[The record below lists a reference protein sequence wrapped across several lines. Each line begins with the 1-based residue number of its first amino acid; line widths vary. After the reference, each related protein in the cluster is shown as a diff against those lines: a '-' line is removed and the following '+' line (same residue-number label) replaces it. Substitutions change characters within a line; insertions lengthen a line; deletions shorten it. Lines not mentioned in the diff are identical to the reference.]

1 MTLPNGA
8 GGYQVG
14 DGNLGEVTLG
24 TSPVPTAYTA
34 AATLT
39 TLDLSGG
46 LVVYTSASTADLAL
60 PVVVGVGGVNAD
72 ISSAKVNSSF
82 DIALVATSTGVP
94 TITAPANSGW
104 TLVGSGAGVAS
115 RSVLFRAVKTSAT
128 TYNLYRIA
136 G

>member
-1 MTLPNGA
+1 MAILPNGA

-24 TSPVPTAYTA
+24 VSAIPTAYTA
-34 AATLT
+34 GVTLT
-39 TLDLSGG
+39 TADLAGG
-46 LVVYTSASTADLAL
+46 AVVYTSSSTADLAL
-60 PVVVGVGGVNAD
+60 PAVTGVGGVNAD

-82 DIALVATSTGVP
+82 DFALIATSTGVP
-94 TITAPANSGW
+94 TITAGTGW

-115 RSVLFRAVKTSAT
+115 KSVLFRAVKTGAE

>member
-1 MTLPNGA
+1 MALPNGA

-24 TSPVPTAYTA
+24 VSSVPTAYTA
-34 AATLT
+34 GATLT
-39 TLDLSGG
+39 TADLAGG
-46 LVVYTSASTADLAL
+46 AVVYTSSSTADLAL
-60 PVVVGVGGVNAD
+60 PAVTGVGGVNAD

-82 DIALVATSTGVP
+82 EFSLIATSTGVP
-94 TITAPANSGW
+94 TITAGAGW
-104 TLVGSGAGVAS
+104 TLVGVGLGIAS
-115 RSVLFRAVKTSAT
+115 RSVLFRAVKTGAE

>member
-1 MTLPNGA
+1 MALPNGA

-24 TSPVPTAYTA
+24 TSAIPTAYTA

-39 TLDLSGG
+39 TADLAGG
-46 LVVYTSASTADLAL
+46 AVVYTSASTADLAL
-60 PVVVGVGGVNAD
+60 PAVSVVNTD
-72 ISSAKVNSSF
+72 ISSAKTNSSF
-82 DIALVATSTGVP
+82 EFSLVATSTGVP
-94 TITAPANSGW
+94 TITAGTGW
-104 TLVGSGAGVAS
+104 TLVGVGTGVAS

>member
-1 MTLPNGA
+1 MAILPNGA

-14 DGNLGEVTLG
+14 DGNLGEATL
-24 TSPVPTAYTA
+24 SISNIPTAYTA

-39 TLDLSGG
+39 TAELAGG
-46 LVVYTSASTADLAL
+46 LVVYTSSSTADLTL
-60 PVVVGVGGVNAD
+60 PTVTVVNAD
-72 ISSAKVNSSF
+72 LSSAKVNSSF
-82 DIALVATSTGVP
+82 DVALVATSTGVP
-94 TITAPANSGW
+94 TIVVGTGW

-115 RSVLFRAVKTSAT
+115 KSVLFRAVKTGAE

>member
-14 DGNLGEVTLG
+14 DGNLGEVTFG
-24 TSPVPTAYTA
+24 TSAIPTAYTA

-39 TLDLSGG
+39 TADLAGS
-46 LVVYTSASTADLAL
+46 LVVYTSASAANLTLPAVSVINADL
-60 PVVVGVGGVNAD
+60 
-72 ISSAKVNSSF
+72 SSAKVNSSF
-82 DIALVATSTGVP
+82 EFSLVATAAGVP
-94 TITAPANSGW
+94 TLVAGTGW

-115 RSVLFRAVKTSAT
+115 LSVLFRAVKTSAT

>member
-1 MTLPNGA
+1 MAILPNGA
-8 GGYQVG
+8 GGYQLC
-14 DGNLGEVTLG
+14 DGNLTEVNLS

-34 AATLT
+34 AATVT

-46 LVVYTSASTADLAL
+46 LIVYTSASTADLTL
-60 PVVVGVGGVNAD
+60 PTVTVTNAD
-72 ISSAKVNSSF
+72 ISSAKTNSAF

-94 TITAPANSGW
+94 TIVVGTGW

-115 RSVLFRAVKTSAT
+115 KSVLFRAVKTSDT

>member
-1 MTLPNGA
+1 MALPNGA

-14 DGNLGEVTLG
+14 DGNIGEVTLG
-24 TSPVPTAYTA
+24 TSAIPTAYTA

-39 TLDLSGG
+39 SLDLAGG
-46 LVVYTSASTADLAL
+46 LVVYTSASTADLTL
-60 PVVVGVGGVNAD
+60 PAVSVVNAD
-72 ISSAKVNSSF
+72 ISSAKTNSSF
-82 DIALVATSTGVP
+82 EFSLVTTSTGVP
-94 TITAPANSGW
+94 TIVVGTGW
-104 TLVGSGAGVAS
+104 TLVGVGTGVAS

>member
-1 MTLPNGA
+1 MAILPNGA

-14 DGNLGEVTLG
+14 DGNLGEVTFG
-24 TSPVPTAYTA
+24 TSAIPTAYTA

-39 TLDLSGG
+39 AADLAGG
-46 LVVYTSASTADLAL
+46 AVVYTSASTADLAL
-60 PVVVGVGGVNAD
+60 PAVSVLEASL
-72 ISSAKVNSSF
+72 SSAKVNSSF
-82 DIALVATSTGVP
+82 EFSLIATSTGVP
-94 TITAPANSGW
+94 TITVGTGW
-104 TLVGSGAGVAS
+104 TLVGVGLGIAS

>member
-1 MTLPNGA
+1 MALPNGA

-14 DGNLGEVTLG
+14 DGNLGEVTLS
-24 TSPVPTAYTA
+24 TSAIPTAYTA

-39 TLDLSGG
+39 SLDLAGG

-60 PVVVGVGGVNAD
+60 PAVSVVNTD

-82 DIALVATSTGVP
+82 EFSLVATSTGVP
-94 TITAPANSGW
+94 TITVGTGW
-104 TLVGSGAGVAS
+104 TLVGVGTGVAS

>member
-1 MTLPNGA
+1 MPTLPNGA

-14 DGNLGEVTLG
+14 DGNLNEVNLS
-24 TSPVPTAYTA
+24 TSPVAVAYTA

-46 LVVYTSASTADLAL
+46 LVVYTSSSTADLTL
-60 PVVVGVGGVNAD
+60 PTVAVVNAD
-72 ISSAKVNSSF
+72 ISSAKINSSF

-94 TITAPANSGW
+94 TIVVGTGW
-104 TLVGSGAGVAS
+104 TLLGSGAGVAS
-115 RSVLFRAVKTSAT
+115 RSVLFRAVKTGET

>member
-1 MTLPNGA
+1 MALPNGA
-8 GGYQVG
+8 GGYQIS
-14 DGNLGEVTLG
+14 DGNVNEIVFVP
-24 TSPVPTAYTA
+24 SAIPTAYTA

-46 LVVYTSASTADLAL
+46 LVVYTS
-60 PVVVGVGGVNAD
+60 
-72 ISSAKVNSSF
+72 SSAANLTLPTATIVDTAFSSARVGSSF
-82 DIALVATSTGVP
+82 DFALIATSTGVP
-94 TITAPANSGW
+94 TVVVGTGW

-115 RSVLFRAVKTSAT
+115 QSIMFRAVKTGDA

>member
-1 MTLPNGA
+1 MVLPNGA

-24 TSPVPTAYTA
+24 VSAIPTAYTA
-34 AATLT
+34 GATLT
-39 TLDLSGG
+39 TADLAGG
-46 LVVYTSASTADLAL
+46 AVVYTSSSTADLAL
-60 PVVVGVGGVNAD
+60 PAVTGVGGVNAD

-82 DIALVATSTGVP
+82 EFSLVATSTGVP
-94 TITAPANSGW
+94 TITVGTGW
-104 TLVGSGAGVAS
+104 TLVGVGTGVAS

>member
-1 MTLPNGA
+1 MALPNGA

-14 DGNLGEVTLG
+14 DGNLTEVTLA
-24 TSPVPTAYTA
+24 TSAIPTAYTA

-39 TLDLSGG
+39 TADLSGG
-46 LVVYTSASTADLAL
+46 LVVYTSASTADLTL
-60 PVVVGVGGVNAD
+60 PAVSVVNAD
-72 ISSAKVNSSF
+72 ISSAKTNSSF
-82 DIALVATSTGVP
+82 EFALVATSTGVP
-94 TITAPANSGW
+94 TIVVGTGW

-115 RSVLFRAVKTSAT
+115 KSVLFRAVKTSAT

>member
-1 MTLPNGA
+1 MAILPNGA

-24 TSPVPTAYTA
+24 VSAIPTAYTA

-39 TLDLSGG
+39 TADLAGG
-46 LVVYTSASTADLAL
+46 AVVYTSSSTADLTL
-60 PVVVGVGGVNAD
+60 PAVTVVNAD

-82 DIALVATSTGVP
+82 EFSLIATSTGVP
-94 TITAPANSGW
+94 TIVVGTGW
-104 TLVGSGAGVAS
+104 TLVGVGTGVAS
-115 RSVLFRAVKTSAT
+115 RSVLFRAVKTGEN

>member
-1 MTLPNGA
+1 MALPNGA

-24 TSPVPTAYTA
+24 TSPIPTAYTA

-39 TLDLSGG
+39 TADLAGG
-46 LVVYTSASTADLAL
+46 IVVYTSASTADLTL
-60 PVVVGVGGVNAD
+60 PAVSVVNTD

-82 DIALVATSTGVP
+82 EFTLVATSTGVP
-94 TITAPANSGW
+94 TIVVGTGW
-104 TLVGSGAGVAS
+104 TLVGVGTGVAS